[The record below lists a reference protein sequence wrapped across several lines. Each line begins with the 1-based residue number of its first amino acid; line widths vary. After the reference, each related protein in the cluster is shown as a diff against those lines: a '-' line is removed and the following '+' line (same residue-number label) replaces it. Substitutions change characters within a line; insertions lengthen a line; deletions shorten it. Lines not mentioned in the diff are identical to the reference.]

1 MSPARCLAGELERQ
15 MLRWG
20 GDVQSPRGNLLVAHG
35 FTRLPHA
42 RGSSRYRLRWRDR
55 WIELHSFCVTCCG
68 GGRPGLR
75 FLRPRQRVYLDP
87 REEPAPPAETADD
100 ALVLPFLEVERA
112 AFAAAADEFRA
123 WLAEYAAWRTG
134 FLDRA

>member
-1 MSPARCLAGELERQ
+1 MNPARSFAAELEAQ

-20 GDVQSPRGNLLVAHG
+20 RDVKTPRGNLLVAHG
-35 FTRLPHA
+35 FARLSSA

-75 FLRPRQRVYLDP
+75 FIRPRQRVYLDP
-87 REEPAPPAETADD
+87 RDEPAPPCEHADD
-100 ALVLPFLEVERA
+100 ALRLPFLTAERA

-123 WLAEYAAWRTG
+123 WLAEYAGWRTD
-134 FLDRA
+134 FLA